1 MSYRFKGLGQTAKPS
16 APTEDRT
23 VSDWTAAARAGG
35 DIVSGI
41 IRAATSPGTPAAP
54 AEPTYAEPAYY
65 PTAYQ
70 SSSDSSWVLPVV
82 IGGMA
87 LLGIGAFVMMRRRP
101 VSANKRRKRRRSR
114 RSSAKK
120 SGRRRN
126 AAPRPRKK
134 QAAKKRRVGRD
145 VTYILP
151 PRISD
156 AEFEAIFGAPR
167 RVKRNYAYEH
177 ISHPDKYPVR
187 KNRITERQRARMSKK
202 AFVFPSRRAW
212 PINNARRAYA
222 AIQFLRM
229 GRVGSVSDF
238 NEIRNAVRTRYPR
251 VWDIYGKNLTWE
263 RSKAAKAKAKASRS
277 RSRRSRRGGVRRA
290 RMAANT
296 SGTTGWNRFGGMY
309 RQGDWAWD
317 GSSPFSRGDLL
328 LWDESRRA
336 FTLVSDNVTLD
347 EANATIARRR
357 HA

>member
-41 IRAATSPGTPAAP
+41 IRAATSPGAPTTPA

-70 SSSDSSWVLPVV
+70 SPSDSSWVLPVV

-120 SGRRRN
+120 SSRRRGV
-126 AAPRPRKK
+126 R
-134 QAAKKRRVGRD
+134 G
-145 VTYILP
+145 
-151 PRISD
+151 
-156 AEFEAIFGAPR
+156 
-167 RVKRNYAYEH
+167 NYAYEH

-187 KNRITERQRARMSKK
+187 KNRITKAQRARMSKK
-202 AFVFPSRRAW
+202 SFVFPSRRAW
-212 PINNARRAYA
+212 PINNARR
-222 AIQFLRM
+222 
-229 GRVGSVSDF
+229 
-238 NEIRNAVRTRYPR
+238 T
-251 VWDIYGKNLTWE
+251 
-263 RSKAAKAKAKASRS
+263 
-277 RSRRSRRGGVRRA
+277 

-296 SGTTGWNRFGGMY
+296 GTVGWHRFGGMY
-309 RQGDWAWD
+309 RQGHWAWD

-328 LWDESRRA
+328 SWDESRRSFVPVA
-336 FTLVSDNVTLD
+336 DDVTLD
-347 EANATIARRR
+347 EANALIRRR
-357 HA
+357 QLG

>member
-41 IRAATSPGTPAAP
+41 IRAATSPGAPTTPA

-70 SSSDSSWVLPVV
+70 SPSDSSWVLPVV

-120 SGRRRN
+120 SSRRRGV
-126 AAPRPRKK
+126 R
-134 QAAKKRRVGRD
+134 G
-145 VTYILP
+145 
-151 PRISD
+151 
-156 AEFEAIFGAPR
+156 
-167 RVKRNYAYEH
+167 NYAYEH

-187 KNRITERQRARMSKK
+187 KNRITKAQRARMSKK
-202 AFVFPSRRAW
+202 SFVFPSRRAW

-229 GRVGSVSDF
+229 GRVGSASDF

-251 VWDIYGKNLTWE
+251 VWDIYGRNLTWE

-277 RSRRSRRGGVRRA
+277 RSRRSRRGGARRT

-296 SGTTGWNRFGGMY
+296 GTVGWHRFGGMY
-309 RQGDWAWD
+309 RQGHWAWD

-328 LWDESRRA
+328 SWDESRRSFVPVA
-336 FTLVSDNVTLD
+336 DDVTLD
-347 EANATIARRR
+347 EANALIRRR
-357 HA
+357 QLG